1 MSWPVGTLV
10 VCINDAHDP
19 SRIITGVLSRGSYYV
34 IRRYIGAVMPFSGTR
49 ADGVLLQEIRSK
61 PSPLGGEWCFAAKAF
76 RIAETSIR
84 EVVTESMKKPVH
96 HD

>member
-1 MSWPVGTLV
+1 MT
-10 VCINDAHDP
+10 
-19 SRIITGVLSRGSYYV
+19 
-34 IRRYIGAVMPFSGTR
+34 FSGTR